1 MFVDSMIE
9 YSPLFINDYSSHWYG
24 MGTEQ
29 SMIRM
34 YDKRKK

>member
-9 YSPLFINDYSSHWYG
+9 YSPLFINDYSSHLHG